1 MMSDFLRN
9 GRADRI
15 STLKGEILIVD
26 DNLEEIN
33 LLSNLLIEA
42 GYKVRKA
49 VNGKI
54 ALMGIKANLPDV
66 ILLDIL
72 MPDIRGYEVC
82 EQLKKDRRTCS
93 IPVIFLSALDEVIDK
108 VTAFRVGGVDYVT
121 KPFQIDEVLA
131 RIDTHFTLQLLQKR
145 LSEQNEKLQK
155 SEAEAREKSHQLE
168 LALKQLQEA
177 QNELAKVNEELQ
189 RLANSD
195 GLTQVANRR
204 CFDERLQSEWHRLME
219 GKQQLS
225 LIMLDVDYFKRY
237 NDCYGHQ
244 KGDNCLQQVAQAIS
258 RAVKRPADLVARYG
272 GEEFAIILP
281 NTFAEGAIAVAQLI
295 QQEIQQ
301 LKIPHLQSEVSQ
313 SITLSLGVS
322 TMIPTLDL
330 SVEILINQADEALYQ
345 AKRQGRDRFSIQV

>member
-1 MMSDFLRN
+1 MMNDFFRN

-72 MPDIRGYEVC
+72 MPDMRGYEVC
-82 EQLKKDRRTCS
+82 EHLKKDRQTCS

-204 CFDERLQSEWHRLME
+204 RFDEYLAQEWKRLARE
-219 GKQQLS
+219 QQPLS
-225 LIMLDVDYFKRY
+225 LILCDIDYFKKY

-258 RAVKRPADLVARYG
+258 RAVKRPADLLARYG

-281 NTFAEGAIAVAQLI
+281 NTFAEGAIAVTQLI
-295 QQEIQQ
+295 QKEIQQ
-301 LKIPHLQSEVSQ
+301 LKILHAQSEVSQ
-313 SITLSLGVS
+313 YITLSLGVS
-322 TMIPTLDL
+322 TMIPTVDL
-330 SVEILINQADEALYQ
+330 AVEILINQADEALYK